1 MYCAVSLSPVPAGP
15 LARAPCLA
23 APSPPTSVLPDAGL
37 PAAVAAPDAGL
48 PLAVRAVADAR
59 PSVPRQ
65 APCSGVAAS
74 ASAAAEHGPLLAA
87 AAHGPPLAAAAAS
100 FPWLAWRPVG
110 MASRQRI
117 AVPARL
123 VAAVRDAMRPRFARL
138 RGPASKRAGP
148 AARNSSLAVL
158 PPVLAP

>member
-87 AAHGPPLAAAAAS
+87 AAAS